1 MLYFFYA
8 NEDLDVKEE
17 PPIPMECDVSITVD
31 QDLPKYE
38 ETTFN
43 PWSEDESELEISVN
57 SDSSD
62 GLCEHNAA
70 MLQAEIGIDE
80 QENIDDPPQMLM
92 QVVLK
97 LLKQILEVEVIF
109 ALRL

>member
-1 MLYFFYA
+1 
-8 NEDLDVKEE
+8 
-17 PPIPMECDVSITVD
+17 MECDVSITVD

-43 PWSEDESELEISVN
+43 PWSEDESELEISVD

-80 QENIDDPPQMLM
+80 QENIDDPPTNVDASGSEASKADSRSGSDFSLSDCKT
-92 QVVLK
+92 VKTCWKSCPYLC
-97 LLKQILEVEVIF
+97 
-109 ALRL
+109 